1 MSKFLNR
8 ISDIISKKDIAV
20 VVGKDF
26 PYLGEVVE
34 SFNSVFVYDAE
45 RPDIKARN
53 LIPRIDFTDVKTLPS
68 VDLLIIEEKYL
79 IEIGN
84 FSSIAS
90 RYRAG
95 IILMYSEQPSKKIL
109 KHLWQ
114 HNYEL
119 ADTNK
124 AMNLW
129 KKTKV

>member
-8 ISDIISKKDIAV
+8 ISDIIVKKDIAV
-20 VVGKDF
+20 ILGNDF
-26 PYLGEVVE
+26 PYIGEVLE
-34 SFNSVFVYDAE
+34 SFNSVFVYDDK
-45 RPDIKARN
+45 RPGINARN
-53 LIPRIDFTDVKTLPS
+53 LIPRLDFTDVKTLPS
-68 VDLLIIEEKYL
+68 IDLLIVEEKYL

-84 FSSIAS
+84 FTSTAS

-95 IILMYSEQPSKKIL
+95 IILMYSEPPSKKIL
-109 KHLWQ
+109 RHLWQ

>member
-8 ISDIISKKDIAV
+8 ISDIIVKKEVAV
-20 VVGKDF
+20 ILGKDF

-34 SFNSVFVYDAE
+34 TFNSVFVFDSE
-45 RPDIKARN
+45 RPELKARN
-53 LIPRIDFTDVKTLPS
+53 LIPRIDFTDIKTIPS
-68 VDLLIIEEKYL
+68 IDLLIVEEKYL

-84 FSSIAS
+84 FTPMAS
-90 RYRAG
+90 RHRAG
-95 IILMYSEQPSKKIL
+95 IILMYSESPSKKIL
-109 KHLWQ
+109 RHLWQ

-129 KKTKV
+129 KKIKV